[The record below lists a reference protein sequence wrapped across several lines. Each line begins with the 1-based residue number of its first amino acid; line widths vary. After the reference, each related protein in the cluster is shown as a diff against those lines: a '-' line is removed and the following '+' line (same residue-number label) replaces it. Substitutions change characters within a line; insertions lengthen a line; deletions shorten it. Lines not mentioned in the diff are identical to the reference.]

1 MRNTQQGFT
10 LIELIVVIV
19 ILGILSITALPKF
32 VDLTTEAEEA
42 SANGVLGAAQGACA
56 ITFAQNRAQKNTSAS
71 YIDDG
76 AALLAALSPAP
87 TGWVANAATIEWD
100 SDGDATADYA
110 ITVTAETA
118 TAPCSVVGD
127 W

>member
-32 VDLTTEAEEA
+32 VDLTSEAEVA

-71 YIDDG
+71 FIDDG
-76 AALLAALSPAP
+76 TSLLAALSPAP
-87 TGWVANAATIEWD
+87 TGWTAALLTITWD
-100 SDGDATADYA
+100 ADGDTVVDYT
-110 ITVTAETA
+110 ITVTPETA
-118 TAPCSVVGD
+118 TAPCSVAGD

>member
-76 AALLAALSPAP
+76 TALLAALSPAP
-87 TGWVANAATIEWD
+87 TGWTANLATIEWD
-100 SDGDATADYA
+100 SDGDATADYT

-118 TAPCSVVGD
+118 TAPCSVVGS